1 MKIYISLPISGR
13 PMDEVRNE
21 SEKAKAAIEELGH
34 VPVSPLDVSPNP
46 DAPYSEHIGKDIS
59 ALLKCDAIVLLE
71 GFLASRGCLLEREA
85 ARIYEKHIFY
95 WKELG
100 L

>member
-13 PMDEVRNE
+13 KMDEVRND
-21 SEKAKAAIEELGH
+21 SENAKAKIEELGH

-59 ALLKCDAIVLLE
+59 ALLECDAIVLLK
-71 GFLASRGCLLEREA
+71 GFDVSRGCLLEREA
-85 ARIYEKHIFY
+85 ALIYEKQIFY

>member
-21 SEKAKAAIEELGH
+21 SEKAKAAIEKLGY
-34 VPVSPLDVSPNP
+34 VPVSPLDVSPDP
-46 DAPYSEHIGKDIS
+46 DAPYSEHIGKDFF
-59 ALLKCDAIVLLE
+59 ALLECDAIVLLK
-71 GFLASRGCLLEREA
+71 GFFVLRRCLLEHEA
-85 ARIYEKHIFY
+85 ARIYGKQIFY

>member
-21 SEKAKAAIEELGH
+21 SEKTKAKIEELGH
-34 VPVSPLDVSPNP
+34 GQPAGRVPRPRR
-46 DAPYSEHIGKDIS
+46 PYSEHMGKDIS
-59 ALLKCDAIVLLE
+59 ALLECDAIVLLE
-71 GFLASRGCLLEREA
+71 GFLVSRGCLLEKEA
-85 ARIYEKHIFY
+85 ARIYGKHIFY
-95 WKELG
+95 WEELG

>member
-13 PMDEVRNE
+13 PMDEVRND
-21 SEKAKAAIEELGH
+21 SENAKAKIEELGH
-34 VPVSPLDVSPNP
+34 VPVSPLDVSPDP
-46 DAPYSEHIGKDIS
+46 DVPYSEHIGKDIS
-59 ALLKCDAIVLLE
+59 ALLECDAIVLLK
-71 GFLASRGCLLEREA
+71 GFLVSRGCLLEREA

>member
-1 MKIYISLPISGR
+1 
-13 PMDEVRNE
+13 MDEVRNE
-21 SEKAKAAIEELGH
+21 SEKAKEAIEKLGH

-59 ALLKCDAIVLLE
+59 ALLECDAIVLLK
-71 GFLASRGCLLEREA
+71 GFIASRGCLHEREA

-95 WKELG
+95 WKELE

>member
-13 PMDEVRNE
+13 PMDEVRDE

-34 VPVSPLDVSPNP
+34 VPVSPLDVSSDP
-46 DAPYSEHIGKDIS
+46 DVPYSEHIGKDIS
-59 ALLKCDAIVLLE
+59 ALLECDAIVLLK
-71 GFLASRGCLLEREA
+71 GFDVSRGCLLEMEA
-85 ARIYEKHIFY
+85 ARIYDKQIFY